1 MDLGF
6 LLIVSDRG
14 AARARTIADRSRPAS
29 IAPPL
34 AAVALDAIGG
44 LSARSGGPRGAV
56 LPGWGPLVARPDGLR
71 ISLGWGPAF
80 ILVPSSLRPDVP
92 GSIIFPMDDLAEL
105 VQRVERALPADVL
118 RDLRQE
124 GYSLTLGSSAG
135 LSYPVVRVDPA
146 LAEEEV
152 AELEAMAAFGPEDT
166 GVSNTIYISPDATG
180 RHAAR

>member
-1 MDLGF
+1 ME
-6 LLIVSDRG
+6 
-14 AARARTIADRSRPAS
+14 T
-29 IAPPL
+29 
-34 AAVALDAIGG
+34 
-44 LSARSGGPRGAV
+44 
-56 LPGWGPLVARPDGLR
+56 R
-71 ISLGWGPAF
+71 IY

-105 VQRVERALPADVL
+105 VQRVERALPADVV

-180 RHAAR
+180 RHAARIKVAIDPPLTFSVRGKQASITVHDGEHVAGAPVSAALHKQLREFIELNRDVIMHDWRGEIGTPELVKRLRRI